1 MNLAKPQWPALK
13 AATGLEQGRKNVGRK
28 TLLWRME
35 GAGRKVGLQAG
46 WLLLAERRGRWE
58 PATLNAQG
66 GNTGSQRESE
76 MRAALPKGQLPP
88 PEGAAW
94 AEVSWG
100 HYRDLGEEQEAGGE
114 GSREENEARS
124 CRRAEARGK
133 WVMHRRVEG
142 HILVS

>member
-1 MNLAKPQWPALK
+1 M
-13 AATGLEQGRKNVGRK
+13 GRK
-28 TLLWRME
+28 TLLGRME

-76 MRAALPKGQLPP
+76 MRTALLKGQLPP
-88 PEGAAW
+88 PEGAAG

-100 HYRDLGEEQEAGGE
+100 HYRGLGGEEEAGGE
-114 GSREENEARS
+114 ESGEENVGE
-124 CRRAEARGK
+124 EMEEGRG
-133 WVMHRRVEG
+133 EG
-142 HILVS
+142 KAGNA

>member
-1 MNLAKPQWPALK
+1 M
-13 AATGLEQGRKNVGRK
+13 GRK

-46 WLLLAERRGRWE
+46 WLLLAERRGWWE

-76 MRAALPKGQLPP
+76 MRTVPIKGQLPP
-88 PEGAAW
+88 PEGAAG

-100 HYRDLGEEQEAGGE
+100 HYRGLEGEEEAGG
-114 GSREENEARS
+114 
-124 CRRAEARGK
+124 
-133 WVMHRRVEG
+133 RRVGRRMRRGDGGGQRRGESG
-142 HILVS
+142 

>member
-1 MNLAKPQWPALK
+1 
-13 AATGLEQGRKNVGRK
+13 
-28 TLLWRME
+28 ME

-76 MRAALPKGQLPP
+76 MRTALLKGQLPP
-88 PEGAAW
+88 PEGAAG

-100 HYRDLGEEQEAGGE
+100 HYRGLEGEEEAGG
-114 GSREENEARS
+114 
-124 CRRAEARGK
+124 
-133 WVMHRRVEG
+133 RRVGRRMRRGDGGGQRRGESG
-142 HILVS
+142 